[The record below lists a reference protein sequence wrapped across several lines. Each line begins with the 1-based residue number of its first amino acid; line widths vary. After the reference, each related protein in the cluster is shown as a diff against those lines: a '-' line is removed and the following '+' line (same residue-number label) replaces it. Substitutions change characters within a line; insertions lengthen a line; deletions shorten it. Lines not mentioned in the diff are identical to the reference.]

1 MIKNFPINIL
11 TNRKIEYSVTFGETT
26 FGFVSLVKTK
36 TFSAFLFPIKEL
48 ELNALYRRIENREF
62 LAKRLKFKSIQVYI
76 FIDSQFIFS

>member
-36 TFSAFLFPIKEL
+36 TFSAFLLPIKEL
-48 ELNALYRRIENREF
+48 ELNT
-62 LAKRLKFKSIQVYI
+62 YI
-76 FIDSQFIFS
+76 DE